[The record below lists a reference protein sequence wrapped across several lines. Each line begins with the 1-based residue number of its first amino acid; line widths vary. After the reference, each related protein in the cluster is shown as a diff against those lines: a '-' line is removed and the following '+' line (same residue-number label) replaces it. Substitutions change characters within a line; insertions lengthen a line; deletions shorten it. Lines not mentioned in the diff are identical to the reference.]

1 MSLVLSGVPNASSRP
16 SPAIPAAAIAANM
29 DFALPIGTPPSAM
42 VFASGYVRIGSMV
55 KGGAILALLS
65 IPLVAVLGFYLGT
78 WVLS

>member
-1 MSLVLSGVPNASSRP
+1 
-16 SPAIPAAAIAANM
+16 M

-55 KGGAILALLS
+55 KGGVILALLS
-65 IPLVAVLGFYLGT
+65 IPLVSTLGYYVGV

>member
-1 MSLVLSGVPNASSRP
+1 
-16 SPAIPAAAIAANM
+16 M

-65 IPLVAVLGFYLGT
+65 IPLVSVLGFYLAS
-78 WVLS
+78 WLLS